1 MTCAQWS
8 VEELL
13 DLLGGSVDFK
23 REEARRYAISLAELI
38 EDRNRLAARVAELR
52 EQLQGARRAACI
64 WVVGS
69 GWGDGSGCGGS
80 SQDTKSAAQRLQ
92 DKKDACLVLGWPVE
106 EVWPEDKDEF
116 GEFIES
122 QGRDPVKENKE

>member
-1 MTCAQWS
+1 MTCDQWS

-13 DLLGGSVDFK
+13 GLLGDSVDFK
-23 REEARRYAISLAELI
+23 GGEARRYATSLAALI

-64 WVVGS
+64 WVVY
-69 GWGDGSGCGGS
+69 S
-80 SQDTKSAAQRLQ
+80 SQGTKSAAQRLQ
-92 DKKDACLVLGWPVE
+92 DKKDACLGLGWPVE

-116 GEFIES
+116 GKFIES
-122 QGRDPVKENKE
+122 QGKDPVKENKE